1 LFVSLFLLVPM
12 KTKSVLTVED
22 LKKIAA
28 GCEAEALKNNWAI
41 TFAIVDDGGHLLWLQ
56 RLDGAAPMS
65 SEIAPGKARTAAIGR
80 RPSKMYEDMINGGR
94 YSALKMPNLPLE
106 GGVPIMVEGQCIG
119 AVGVSGVKSSEDA
132 QIAEAGIKAL
142 LG

>member
-1 LFVSLFLLVPM
+1 M
-12 KTKSVLTVED
+12 KSKAVLTLDD

-28 GCEAEALKNNWAI
+28 GAEAEATKNNWNVSIAI
-41 TFAIVDDGGHLLWLQ
+41 CDDGGHLLFYQ
-56 RLDGAAPMS
+56 RLDGASPIS
-65 SEIAPGKARTAAIGR
+65 SHIAPQKARTAAIGR
-80 RPSKMYEDMINGGR
+80 RSTKVYEDMVNGGR
-94 YSALKMPNLPLE
+94 FSALSMPEATHLE
-106 GGVPIMVEGQCIG
+106 GGVPIIVEGDVIG

>member
-1 LFVSLFLLVPM
+1 M
-12 KTKSVLTVED
+12 KSKAVLTLDD

-28 GCEAEALKNNWAI
+28 GSETEATKNNWNVSIAI
-41 TFAIVDDGGHLLWLQ
+41 CDDGGHLLFYQ
-56 RLDGAAPMS
+56 RMDGAAPIS
-65 SEIAPGKARTAAIGR
+65 SHIAPQKARTAAIGR
-80 RPSKMYEDMINGGR
+80 RNTKVYEDMVNGGR
-94 YSALKMPNLPLE
+94 YSALSMPEATHLE
-106 GGVPIMVEGQCIG
+106 GGVPIIVEGEVIG

>member
-1 LFVSLFLLVPM
+1 M
-12 KTKSVLTVED
+12 KSKAVLTLDD

-28 GCEAEALKNNWAI
+28 GAEAEANKNNWNVSIAI
-41 TFAIVDDGGHLLWLQ
+41 CDDGGHLLFYQ
-56 RLDGAAPMS
+56 RLDGAAPIS
-65 SEIAPGKARTAAIGR
+65 AHIAPQKARTAAIGR
-80 RPSKMYEDMINGGR
+80 RNTKVYEDMVNGGR
-94 YSALKMPNLPLE
+94 FSALSMPEATHLE
-106 GGVPIMVEGQCIG
+106 GGVPIIVNGDVIG

>member
-1 LFVSLFLLVPM
+1 M
-12 KTKSVLTVED
+12 KKKSVLTLDD

-28 GCEAEALKNNWAI
+28 GAEAEATKNNWNVSIAI
-41 TFAIVDDGGHLLWLQ
+41 CDDGGHLLFYQ
-56 RLDGAAPMS
+56 RMDGAAPVS
-65 SEIAPGKARTAAIGR
+65 SHIAPQKARTAAIGR
-80 RPSKMYEDMINGGR
+80 RNTKLYEDMVNGGR
-94 YSALKMPNLPLE
+94 YSALSMPEVTHLE
-106 GGVPIMVEGQCIG
+106 GGVPIIVDGDVIG

>member
-1 LFVSLFLLVPM
+1 M
-12 KTKSVLTVED
+12 KSKAVLTLDD

-28 GCEAEALKNNWAI
+28 GSEAEAKKNNWNVSIAI
-41 TFAIVDDGGHLLWLQ
+41 CDDGGHLLFYQ
-56 RLDGAAPMS
+56 RMDGAAPIS
-65 SEIAPGKARTAAIGR
+65 SHIAPQKARTAAIGR
-80 RPSKMYEDMINGGR
+80 RNTKVYEDMVNGGR
-94 YSALKMPNLPLE
+94 YSALSMPEATHLE
-106 GGVPIMVEGQCIG
+106 GGVPIIVEGDVIG

>member
-1 LFVSLFLLVPM
+1 M
-12 KTKSVLTVED
+12 KSKAVLTLDD

-28 GCEAEALKNNWAI
+28 GSEAEAKKNNWNVSIAI
-41 TFAIVDDGGHLLWLQ
+41 CDDGGHLLFYQ
-56 RLDGAAPMS
+56 RLDGAAPLS
-65 SEIAPGKARTAAIGR
+65 AHIAPQKARTAAIGR
-80 RPSKMYEDMINGGR
+80 RNTKIYEDMVNGGR
-94 YSALKMPNLPLE
+94 FSALSMPEATHLE
-106 GGVPIMVEGQCIG
+106 GGVPIVVEGDVIG